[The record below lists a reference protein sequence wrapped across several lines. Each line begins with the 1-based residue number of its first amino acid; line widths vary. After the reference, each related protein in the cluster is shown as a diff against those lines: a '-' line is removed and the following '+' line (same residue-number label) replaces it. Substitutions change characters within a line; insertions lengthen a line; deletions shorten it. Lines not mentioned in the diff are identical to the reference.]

1 MSRKEATPDS
11 APPCLPLYNADVHH
25 ELLIFLVALAV
36 LLAVARV
43 MGEIARR
50 FGLPAVAG
58 EIVAGILIGKTVLG
72 AVAPAAY
79 AWLFPEGTART
90 LLTGYTTVAV
100 MLLLV
105 VAGIEVDL
113 TVVRRSTRKA
123 LIISALGAI
132 IPFGLGYGLGFI
144 LPGSDLADPT
154 RRGLHAAFLGIAL
167 SISALPVIAKTLL
180 DLGLLKTDLGLIVLS
195 AAVIDDL
202 AGWIGFSVLSR
213 QFVTET
219 TSSRTIVISV
229 TLTIVFV
236 IGTLLVVR
244 PVVDRLL
251 ARIQPP
257 PDPNAN
263 GAAPATGGVL
273 SMVMVLSL
281 LGAAATQA
289 LGMHA
294 VFGGFVM
301 GIAIG
306 DSSRLRE
313 HTRTVLREFVTSIF
327 TPVFFAT
334 IALRFD
340 FAANFDAR
348 LVAAVL
354 AIACVAK
361 VAGCAAGARIGGIG
375 WRESAAIGFGMNSR
389 GAMEILLAVLALEA
403 GIINTRL
410 FVALVVMAVVT
421 SLISGPAMSRLLR
434 VPPSPVLALLRAGA
448 IRLDMRAESPPEVI
462 VPLSHALAERLGKA
476 GALGAASGP
485 ALDASRIAEAV
496 LAREEL
502 AGTGVGDGVAIPHAE
517 IPGLAAPA
525 LAFARLADGVDFNAP
540 DGVKVRIVFLLLTP
554 PREFDREL
562 QILAALVRLL
572 MRDEVRRALLDAENA
587 DAVLATLGK
596 ADRTTTTPMAT
607 PIPAASTPLPRQ
619 LPP

>member
-1 MSRKEATPDS
+1 MSPKEATPDS
-11 APPCLPLYNADVHH
+11 ASPRLPLYNADVHH

-36 LLAVARV
+36 LLAVARI

-58 EIVAGILIGKTVLG
+58 EIIAGILIGKTVLG
-72 AVAPAAY
+72 AVAPGAY
-79 AWLFPEGTART
+79 EWLFPEGTART

-123 LIISALGAI
+123 LLISALGAV
-132 IPFGLGYGLGFI
+132 IPFALGYGLGFI
-144 LPGSDLADPT
+144 LPGSDIADPT

-213 QFVTET
+213 QFATDT
-219 TSSRTIVISV
+219 GSSRTIIISV

-273 SMVMVLSL
+273 SMVMILSL

-348 LVAAVL
+348 LVAVVL

-434 VPPSPVLALLRAGA
+434 PPPSPVLALLRAGA
-448 IRLDMRAESPPEVI
+448 IRLDMRAESPAEVI
-462 VPLSHALAERLGKA
+462 LPLTHALAEKLGKA
-476 GALGAASGP
+476 GDTTLIAA
-485 ALDASRIAEAV
+485 AV

-502 AGTGVGDGVAIPHAE
+502 AGTGVGEGVAIPHAE

-572 MRDEVRRALLDAENA
+572 MRDEVRRALLDAEDA

-596 ADRTTTTPMAT
+596 ADRTTITPLTTPLPAT
-607 PIPAASTPLPRQ
+607 STPLPRQ